1 MKVVVSGTRRYDFV
15 AEIDLPAGSLHD
27 AADIIMNMSI
37 HDIGKYV
44 TYMDDFREGY
54 MSIEVVQE
62 VDNPDHF
69 IVVDEDGDFVE
80 EGCPREDQ

>member
-15 AEIDLPAGSLHD
+15 AEIDLPVESLHD
-27 AADIIMNMSI
+27 AADTVMGMSI

-54 MSIEVVQE
+54 MTVEVVQE
-62 VDNPDHF
+62 DGNPDHF
-69 IVVDEDGDFVE
+69 IIVDEDGDFIE
-80 EGCPREDQ
+80 EGRPRED